1 MTLKFIKICHILT
14 FNPNFASDNK
24 CYIIMNRTVKIFS
37 FQQFVCILILFI
49 SILPI
54 EKAKA
59 QENPLTLPESL
70 KTGFEKGDAN
80 SIAGFFR
87 ETLSLELQNQNGVF
101 SKTQAEKLL
110 QEFFLKNK
118 VDSFTVLQS
127 GNTGSAENIF
137 AIGEL
142 VSGQVHYRVYLVR
155 SKLNNQYLIHSLSI
169 TKI

>member
-1 MTLKFIKICHILT
+1 MK
-14 FNPNFASDNK
+14 
-24 CYIIMNRTVKIFS
+24 RTVKIFR
-37 FQQFVCILILFI
+37 FQHFICVSIFFI
-49 SILPI
+49 SFLSF
-54 EKAKA
+54 ETVKA
-59 QENPLTLPESL
+59 QENDLTLPESL
-70 KTGFEKGDAN
+70 INGFEKGDAT
-80 SIAGFFR
+80 IVAGFFR
-87 ETLSLELQNQNGVF
+87 ESLSLELQNQNGVF

-118 VDSFTVLQS
+118 VESFTVLQN

-142 VSGQVHYRVYLVR
+142 VSGPIRYRVYLVR